1 MPKNVQQRLVAA
13 AIEARRGA
21 VAPYS
26 NFQVGAALLTTDGN
40 IITGANVESASYG
53 LTCCAERVALFKAL
67 TAGEREFEAVAV
79 VARLD
84 GGAAPCGACR
94 QLLSEYAPRAK
105 VWVADAAAPGRVRT
119 FTVAKL
125 LPEAFGEFRENVLSD
140 KAAKASR
147 TKAGRK

>member
-1 MPKNVQQRLVAA
+1 MRNNTRQRLLAA
-13 AIEARRGA
+13 AQAARLGA

-26 NFQVGAALLTTDGN
+26 NFQVGAALLTAQGR

-53 LTCCAERVALFKAL
+53 LTCCAERVALFQAL
-67 TAGEREFEAVAV
+67 TQGERDFLAIAV
-79 VARLD
+79 VARLP

-105 VWVADAAAPGRVRT
+105 VWVADADQLQRVRC

-125 LPEAFGEFRENVLSD
+125 LPHAFGEFRAE
-140 KAAKASR
+140 R
-147 TKAGRK
+147 RKPARRQPVRP